1 MLSLKGEIDIKNEEF
16 ISSWKELIELEN
28 GSERFRLNE
37 MKINF
42 EALEI
47 YNEDLMDLSLDLPRD
62 KSGII
67 LVKPKLYLKE
77 INRKIIVKG

>member
-1 MLSLKGEIDIKNEEF
+1 
-16 ISSWKELIELEN
+16 
-28 GSERFRLNE
+28 
-37 MKINF
+37 MKIKF

-77 INRKIIVKG
+77 INRKTIVKG